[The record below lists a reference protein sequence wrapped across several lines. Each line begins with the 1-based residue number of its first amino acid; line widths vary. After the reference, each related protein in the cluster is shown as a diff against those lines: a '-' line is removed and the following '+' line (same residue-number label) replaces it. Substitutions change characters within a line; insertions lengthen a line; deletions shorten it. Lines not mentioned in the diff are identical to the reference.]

1 MLGSYNHVGNAAH
14 RILKEFNWSTVMLL
28 YHNHAEATGK
38 GNSDCFFTL
47 SGVYSYLNVATRSQE
62 TFDEERATHS
72 DFVKILEKVQTKARS
87 EC

>member
-28 YHNHAEATGK
+28 YHNHGENTGK

-47 SGVYSYLNVATRSQE
+47 SGVFGYLNVSTRSQE
-62 TFDEERATHS
+62 TFDEERATRT
-72 DFVKILEKVQTKARS
+72 DFLKILQKVQTKARS
-87 EC
+87 E